1 MVNVVSG
8 FVANAD
14 RYNVPPNMTLLIL
27 QVQTWDRQNVNGA
40 VFTISASGYSET
52 VTADASGRAQKLVP
66 SGTTYTVSITI
77 DGHYLNDQ
85 DQLATANS
93 EEVVWVNF
101 VLSLSAVEAFENVA
115 ASVWTAD
122 ATYDDYPYRCALA
135 LTGVTASDIP
145 EVVFGVQEATSGD
158 YAPVAECY
166 DGGVYIWSS
175 VDTAITVPTVI
186 VKRNA

>member
-1 MVNVVSG
+1 MARTVSAFIAG
-8 FVANAD
+8 PA
-14 RYNVPPNMTLLIL
+14 YTVPPNMTLLIL
-27 QVQTWDRQNVNGA
+27 QLTTWDRRNLTATFNV
-40 VFTISASGYSET
+40 SASGYSESIQ
-52 VTADASGRAQKLVP
+52 ADAGGRAVLMVP
-66 SGTTYTVSITI
+66 SGATYTVTLTHA
-77 DGHYLNDQ
+77 GTYLNDQ
-85 DQLATANS
+85 SQLVVANS

-175 VDTAITVPTVI
+175 VNTAITVPTVI
-186 VKRNA
+186 IKRNA

>member
-14 RYNVPPNMTLLIL
+14 RYNVPPNQTLIIL
-27 QVQTWDRQNVNGA
+27 QVQTWDRQNMNGA

-52 VTADASGRAQKLVP
+52 VTADASGRALKLVP

-93 EEVVWVNF
+93 EEILWVNF
-101 VLSLSAVEAFENVA
+101 VLSLSAVEAFENVS

-122 ATYDDYPYRCALA
+122 TTYDDYPYRCALA

-175 VDTAITVPTVI
+175 VNTAITVPTVI
-186 VKRNA
+186 IKRNA